1 MSIGLG
7 CEDRGIALHE
17 MGESDGT
24 TNDDNGVLTIL
35 KSPIQPSLANILQF
49 MSVYIKDGIFYI
61 ILFCVMK

>member
-1 MSIGLG
+1 
-7 CEDRGIALHE
+7 